1 MQQAKDQAQG
11 SGVTELD
18 ASGLK
23 CPMPVL
29 RANRALRGVAPGA
42 LLRVRATDPAAQR
55 DFPAF
60 CQTTGHELVESRADG
75 GAWVFLLRK
84 KG

>member
-1 MQQAKDQAQG
+1 MPQATDQASG
-11 SGVTELD
+11 SDVTELD
-18 ASGLK
+18 ATGLK

-29 RANRALRGVAPGA
+29 RANRALRAVAPGA
-42 LLRVRATDPAAQR
+42 LLRVWATDPAAQH

-60 CQTTGHELVESRADG
+60 CQTTGHVLVESRAED

-84 KG
+84 NG

>member
-18 ASGLK
+18 ATGLK

-29 RANRALRGVAPGA
+29 RANRALRAVASGA
-42 LLRVRATDPAAQR
+42 LLRVRATDPAAQH

-60 CQTTGHELVESRADG
+60 CQTTGHTLVESSKEGD
-75 GAWVFLLRK
+75 AWVFVLRK
-84 KG
+84 KS